1 VRNFRDAA
9 CRNQELEQLEIG
21 TAKQLDTVLEQR
33 NKLTDKYHT
42 TKWQLAA
49 ALNSMPQGMIM
60 LDAKAVVLAINDQ
73 YRKMY
78 GLPLTIKAGST
89 LEEILQHRVE
99 NGLFTGDVTHYLAG
113 IVERVTRRQPS
124 SDEITLSDGRVI
136 SIQERAMDGGGWIAM
151 HDDVTEQRRSRRIL
165 ERTEQFLA
173 TIIENIPQGIVAKDA
188 RSLRYVFVNRAA
200 EEMIGMSRG
209 EIMGKT
215 ARELFPAQ
223 AADLIEQ
230 RDRQLLEQ
238 KQQLDAIV
246 DTVDNPVRGRR
257 TIAVRRLQIGGPD
270 RDSHLFVSMVEDR
283 TDQAGVEDVAA

>member
-1 VRNFRDAA
+1 
-9 CRNQELEQLEIG
+9 
-21 TAKQLDTVLEQR
+21 
-33 NKLTDKYHT
+33 
-42 TKWQLAA
+42 
-49 ALNSMPQGMIM
+49 MIM
-60 LDAKAVVLAINDQ
+60 VHAKAVVLAINDQ
-73 YRKMY
+73 YRNMY

-151 HDDVTEQRRSRRIL
+151 HGDVTEQRRSRRIL

-238 KQQLDAIV
+238 KHQLDAIG

-270 RDSHLFVSMVEDR
+270 RHSHPFVSVVEDR
-283 TDQAGVEDVAA
+283 TDPAAVERGSA

>member
-1 VRNFRDAA
+1 MD
-9 CRNQELEQLEIG
+9 CSPE
-21 TAKQLDTVLEQR
+21 T
-33 NKLTDKYHT
+33 
-42 TKWQLAA
+42 
-49 ALNSMPQGMIM
+49 S
-60 LDAKAVVLAINDQ
+60 
-73 YRKMY
+73 
-78 GLPLTIKAGST
+78 
-89 LEEILQHRVE
+89 
-99 NGLFTGDVTHYLAG
+99 HYSAG

-200 EEMIGMSRG
+200 EEMIGMSRA

-230 RDRQLLEQ
+230 RDRQLLDM
-238 KQQLDAIV
+238 KLQLDPIV
-246 DTVDNPVRGRR
+246 DTLDNPV
-257 TIAVRRLQIGGPD
+257 
-270 RDSHLFVSMVEDR
+270 H
-283 TDQAGVEDVAA
+283 

>member
-1 VRNFRDAA
+1 
-9 CRNQELEQLEIG
+9 
-21 TAKQLDTVLEQR
+21 
-33 NKLTDKYHT
+33 
-42 TKWQLAA
+42 
-49 ALNSMPQGMIM
+49 
-60 LDAKAVVLAINDQ
+60 
-73 YRKMY
+73 
-78 GLPLTIKAGST
+78 
-89 LEEILQHRVE
+89 
-99 NGLFTGDVTHYLAG
+99 
-113 IVERVTRRQPS
+113 
-124 SDEITLSDGRVI
+124 
-136 SIQERAMDGGGWIAM
+136 MDGGGWIAM

-200 EEMIGMSRG
+200 EEMIGMSRA

-270 RDSHLFVSMVEDR
+270 RDSHLFVSVVEDR